1 MWLAFLDGPGATAHP
16 MRMSNARPL
25 DLKKFC
31 VLCLLATL
39 PFSSLRAADTN
50 ALTLTGAPPE
60 ENATSNEALRAFLQV
75 QEQLH
80 ATQLAI
86 ERNRQ
91 EAQAAAAQDAI
102 TLSNHLQA
110 IEQSL
115 VVQRATDLA
124 DAQRTNHL
132 LLLFIGLF
140 AMFGFIAALVT
151 SYFQWRAVNRL
162 AEISAMLPALRG
174 LPEVSAAT
182 ALGMREHQVLGNGSV
197 EQSNSRFLALVGLLE
212 KRIADLEHT
221 TTAPLKES
229 LPVSNGQAQI
239 AVPPAVDAKT
249 GNGDGRIASLLENGQ
264 SLLNGER
271 LEEAVAC
278 FDEVLAL
285 NPNHAEALVKK
296 GSALEKMRQPQEALD
311 CYDRAIHADETMTIA
326 YLHKGGLCNRLERY
340 GEAME
345 CYERALH
352 TQEKKKA
359 A

>member
-1 MWLAFLDGPGATAHP
+1 
-16 MRMSNARPL
+16 MSNARL
-25 DLKKFC
+25 LNLKKFC

-39 PFSSLRAADTN
+39 FFPSLQAADTN
-50 ALTLTGAPPE
+50 TLAPTGAPVE
-60 ENATSNEALRAFLQV
+60 QNSASNEALRAFLQV

-91 EAQAAAAQDAI
+91 EARSAASQDAI
-102 TLSNHLQA
+102 TLSNTLQA
-110 IEQSL
+110 IQQSL
-115 VVQRATDLA
+115 VVQRASDLA

-140 AMFGFIAALVT
+140 AMFGFIAALIT

-162 AEISAMLPALRG
+162 AEISAILPALRG
-174 LPEVSAAT
+174 LPDHSAVA
-182 ALGMREHQVLGNGSV
+182 ALGMREHPVLSNGAV
-197 EQSNSRFLALVGLLE
+197 EQSNGRFLALMELLE
-212 KRIADLEHT
+212 KRIADLEHA

-229 LPVSNGQAQI
+229 LPVTNGQAQV
-239 AVPPAVDAKT
+239 AAPAAVDAKA
-249 GNGDGRIASLLENGQ
+249 GNGDGRIASLLESGQ
-264 SLLNGER
+264 SLLNSDR

-278 FDEVLAL
+278 FDEVLAT

-296 GSALEKMRQPQEALD
+296 GSALEKMRQPQEALE
-311 CYDRAIHADETMTIA
+311 CYDRAINADETMTIA

-352 TQEKKKA
+352 TQEKKNA